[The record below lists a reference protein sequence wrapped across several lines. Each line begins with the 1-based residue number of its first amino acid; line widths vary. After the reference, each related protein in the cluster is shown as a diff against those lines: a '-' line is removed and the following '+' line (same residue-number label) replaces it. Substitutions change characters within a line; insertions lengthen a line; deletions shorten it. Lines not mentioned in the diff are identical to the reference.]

1 MGVQQ
6 KENKYQKIHS
16 RGSKPD
22 IMLGQ
27 AMVLKSVF
35 NNFPIFRPILSAA
48 GNPYLRITYLQKL
61 TFGNIHYCKLDN
73 ITT

>member
-1 MGVQQ
+1 
-6 KENKYQKIHS
+6 
-16 RGSKPD
+16 
-22 IMLGQ
+22 MLGQ

-61 TFGNIHYCKLDN
+61 TFGSIHYCKLDN

>member
-1 MGVQQ
+1 
-6 KENKYQKIHS
+6 
-16 RGSKPD
+16 
-22 IMLGQ
+22 MLGQ

-61 TFGNIHYCKLDN
+61 TFGS
-73 ITT
+73 ITIVSWIISQHEKSKIVIFGFSIYI